1 MNAIRDLREAK
12 GLTQAELA
20 QRIGVQQPA
29 IVKYENGD
37 CMPPLTRAFRLAHAL
52 DCTVQELGL
61 VDTGA

>member
-20 QRIGVQQPA
+20 
-29 IVKYENGD
+29 
-37 CMPPLTRAFRLAHAL
+37 RAFRLAHAR